1 MLPILPAALHSAP
14 ALGSPTRSLATW
26 HTTRSVQERVGFLAI
41 PVFVL
46 QQLCRKPNSVAPRD
60 RVHRAL
66 SESAVNNAAGVS
78 HLPIFD
84 VREGTCAP
92 TIQPSGV
99 RNRRRHETDVD
110 RLLGWR
116 TQNLRPQVF
125 HLIAVADEL
134 EFDECIPMRCA
145 QERDEFLN

>member
-1 MLPILPAALHSAP
+1 MK
-14 ALGSPTRSLATW
+14 
-26 HTTRSVQERVGFLAI
+26 SVQARVGFLAI

-46 QQLCRKPNSVAPRD
+46 QQLGRKRNPVPARD

-66 SESAVNNAAGVS
+66 SESAVNNAGGVS

-84 VREGTCAP
+84 VDQRTCAA
-92 TIQPSGV
+92 TIQSARV
-99 RNRRRHETDVD
+99 SNRRRHETDLD
-110 RLLGWR
+110 RFLGWR
-116 TQNLRPQVF
+116 PQNLRPQVF
-125 HLIAVADEL
+125 YLIAVADEL